1 MDFYISALSL
11 ALATTMMAW
20 GVFLSV
26 RIFNLPDITTDG
38 SYTLS
43 ASVTAVCLIGGLP
56 WYLSVLCGI
65 LGGALSGS
73 ITALIHTTLGVNA
86 LLAGILV
93 MTALYSVNLSVMGRS
108 NLPLSEQCD
117 SVFSALQLS
126 SDRYRNELMI
136 VALFAFLSLALLYWF
151 LKTDFGLALRATGQ
165 SEAMAASMGINTQ
178 LMKITGLAIANGF
191 TALSAALV
199 MQMQQFA
206 DINMG
211 IGIVILGLG
220 SVMMGESLQ
229 KLFGLHSLS
238 MQLLL
243 VLFGCLVFR
252 LIMAITLASGIDPN
266 WMKLFNALVVLLF
279 VSLPVFHKKL
289 KLR

>member
-1 MDFYISALSL
+1 
-11 ALATTMMAW
+11 
-20 GVFLSV
+20 
-26 RIFNLPDITTDG
+26 
-38 SYTLS
+38 
-43 ASVTAVCLIGGLP
+43 LP
-56 WYLSVLCGI
+56 WYISVLCGI

-117 SVFSALQLS
+117 SVFSAIQLS
-126 SDRYRNELMI
+126 SDRYMNELMI
-136 VALFAFLSLALLYWF
+136 VALFAILSLTLLYWF

-178 LMKITGLAIANGF
+178 RMKITGLAIANGF

-252 LIMAITLASGIDPN
+252 LIMAFTLASGIDPN

>member
-65 LGGALSGS
+65 LCGALSGS

-136 VALFAFLSLALLYWF
+136 VALFAIFSLALLYWF

>member
-56 WYLSVLCGI
+56 WYISVLCGI

-178 LMKITGLAIANGF
+178 RMKITGLAIANGF

-252 LIMAITLASGIDPN
+252 LIMAFTLASGIDPN

>member
-117 SVFSALQLS
+117 SVFSAIQLS

-136 VALFAFLSLALLYWF
+136 VALFAIFSLALLYWF

-266 WMKLFNALVVLLF
+266 WMKIFNALVVLLF

>member
-56 WYLSVLCGI
+56 WYISVLCGI

-117 SVFSALQLS
+117 SVFSAIQLS

-136 VALFAFLSLALLYWF
+136 VALFAIFSLALLYWF

>member
-65 LGGALSGS
+65 LAGVLSGS

-117 SVFSALQLS
+117 SVFSAIQLS
-126 SDRYRNELMI
+126 SDRYMNELMI
-136 VALFAFLSLALLYWF
+136 VALFAILSLTLLYWF

-178 LMKITGLAIANGF
+178 RMKITGLAIANGF

-243 VLFGCLVFR
+243 VLLGCLVFR
-252 LIMAITLASGIDPN
+252 LIMAFTLASGIDPN

>member
-56 WYLSVLCGI
+56 WYISVLCGI

-117 SVFSALQLS
+117 SVFSAIQLS
-126 SDRYRNELMI
+126 SDRYMNELMI
-136 VALFAFLSLALLYWF
+136 VALFAILSLTLLYWF

-178 LMKITGLAIANGF
+178 RMKITGLAIANGF

-243 VLFGCLVFR
+243 VLLGCLVFR
-252 LIMAITLASGIDPN
+252 LIMAFTLASGIDPN

>member
-1 MDFYISALSL
+1 
-11 ALATTMMAW
+11 MMAW

-65 LGGALSGS
+65 LAGVLSGS

-117 SVFSALQLS
+117 SVFSAIQLS
-126 SDRYRNELMI
+126 SDRYMNELMI
-136 VALFAFLSLALLYWF
+136 VALFAILSLTLLYWF

-178 LMKITGLAIANGF
+178 RMKITGLAIANGF

-252 LIMAITLASGIDPN
+252 LIMAFTLASGIDPN

>member
-65 LGGALSGS
+65 LCGALSCS

-136 VALFAFLSLALLYWF
+136 VALFAIFSLALLYWF

>member
-20 GVFLSV
+20 GVYLSV
-26 RIFNLPDITTDG
+26 RIFKLPDITTDG

-43 ASVTAVCLIGGLP
+43 ASLTAVCLLGGMP
-56 WYLSVLCGI
+56 WYISILCGI
-65 LGGALSGS
+65 TGGAIAGAF
-73 ITALIHTTLGVNA
+73 TALIHTFLGVNA

-108 NLPLSEQCD
+108 NVPLTTETD
-117 SVFSALQLS
+117 SVFSAVRFSGDSYL
-126 SDRYRNELMI
+126 NELI
-136 VALFAFLSLALLYWF
+136 LVSIFALLSLALLFWF

-165 SEAMAASMGINTQ
+165 SEAMAASMGINTNA
-178 LMKITGLAIANGF
+178 MKITGLAIANGL
-191 TALSAALV
+191 TAFSAALV
-199 MQMQQFA
+199 CQMQQFA

-229 KLFGLHSLS
+229 RLFGLHSLA

-252 LIMAITLASGIDPN
+252 LIMAYTLAVGLDPN

-279 VSLPVFHKKL
+279 VSLPLIRKKWQG
-289 KLR
+289 R

>member
-65 LGGALSGS
+65 LCGALSGS

-117 SVFSALQLS
+117 SVFSAIQLS

-136 VALFAFLSLALLYWF
+136 VALFAILSLALLYWF

>member
-65 LGGALSGS
+65 LAGVLSGS

-117 SVFSALQLS
+117 SVFSAIQLS
-126 SDRYRNELMI
+126 SDRYMNELMI
-136 VALFAFLSLALLYWF
+136 VALFAILSLTLLYWF

-178 LMKITGLAIANGF
+178 RMKITGLAIANGF

-252 LIMAITLASGIDPN
+252 LIMAFTLASGIDPN

>member
-65 LGGALSGS
+65 LCGALSGS

-117 SVFSALQLS
+117 SVFSAIQLS

-136 VALFAFLSLALLYWF
+136 VALFAIFSLALLYWF

>member
-117 SVFSALQLS
+117 SVFSAIQLS

-243 VLFGCLVFR
+243 VLFGCIVFR

>member
-56 WYLSVLCGI
+56 WYLSVLGGI
-65 LGGALSGS
+65 LAGALAGS

-117 SVFSALQLS
+117 SVFSEVELS
-126 SDRYRNELMI
+126 SDPYWNELMI
-136 VALFAFLSLALLYWF
+136 VALFAVLSLALLYWF

-178 LMKITGLAIANGF
+178 RMKITGLAVANGF

-238 MQLLL
+238 IQLLL

-252 LIMAITLASGIDPN
+252 LIMAFTLASGIDPN

>member
-117 SVFSALQLS
+117 SVFSAIQLS

>member
-43 ASVTAVCLIGGLP
+43 ASVAAVCLIGGLP
-56 WYLSVLCGI
+56 WYISVLCGI

>member
-56 WYLSVLCGI
+56 WYISVLCGI

-117 SVFSALQLS
+117 SVFSAIQLS
-126 SDRYRNELMI
+126 SDRYMNELMI
-136 VALFAFLSLALLYWF
+136 VALFAILSLTLLYWF

-178 LMKITGLAIANGF
+178 RMKITGLAIANGF

-252 LIMAITLASGIDPN
+252 LIMAFTLASGIDPN

>member
-56 WYLSVLCGI
+56 WYISVLCGI

-117 SVFSALQLS
+117 SVFSAIQLS

-178 LMKITGLAIANGF
+178 RMKITGLAIANGF

-252 LIMAITLASGIDPN
+252 LIMAFTLASGIDPN

>member
-56 WYLSVLCGI
+56 WYISVLCGI

-117 SVFSALQLS
+117 YVFSAIQLS
-126 SDRYRNELMI
+126 SDRYMNELMI
-136 VALFAFLSLALLYWF
+136 VALFAILSLTLLYWF

-178 LMKITGLAIANGF
+178 RMKITGLAIANGF

-252 LIMAITLASGIDPN
+252 LIMAFTLASGIDPN

>member
-1 MDFYISALSL
+1 MDFYISAFSL
-11 ALATTMMAW
+11 ALATAMMAW
-20 GVFLSV
+20 GVYLSV

-43 ASVTAVCLIGGLP
+43 ASLTAVCLLAGLP
-56 WYLSVLCGI
+56 WYVSVFCGI
-65 LGGALSGS
+65 IGGAMAGAL
-73 ITALIHTTLGVNA
+73 TATIHTMLGVNA

-108 NLPLSEQCD
+108 NLPLTQDCD
-117 SVFSALQLS
+117 SVFSAIRLS
-126 SDRYRNELMI
+126 NDSYVNELLI
-136 VALFAFLSLALLYWF
+136 ISLFAFLCLAILFWF

-165 SEAMAASMGINTQ
+165 SEAMAASMGINTYA
-178 LMKITGLAIANGF
+178 MKIAGLAIANGF
-191 TALSAALV
+191 TAFSAALV
-199 MQMQQFA
+199 SQMQQFA

-229 KLFGLHSLS
+229 KLLGVHSLAL
-238 MQLLL
+238 QLLL
-243 VLFGCLVFR
+243 VLFGSLVFR
-252 LIMAITLASGIDPN
+252 LIMAVTLASGVDPN

-279 VSLPVFHKKL
+279 VSLPVFRKKW
-289 KLR
+289 KRQ

>member
-43 ASVTAVCLIGGLP
+43 ASVTAVCLISGLP
-56 WYLSVLCGI
+56 WYISVLNGM
-65 LGGALSGS
+65 LSGALAGT

-86 LLAGILV
+86 LLSGILV

-108 NLPLSEQCD
+108 NLPLTEQCD
-117 SVFSALQLS
+117 SVFAAIQLS
-126 SDRYRNELMI
+126 SNTYWNELII
-136 VALFAFLSLALLYWF
+136 VALIAILSLALLYWF
-151 LKTDFGLALRATGQ
+151 LNTDYGLAMRATGQ
-165 SEAMAASMGINTQ
+165 SDTMAASFGISTQ
-178 LMKITGLAIANGF
+178 QMKITGLAIANGF

-199 MQMQQFA
+199 IQMQQFA

-243 VLFGCLVFR
+243 VMFGCLFFR
-252 LIMAITLASGIDPN
+252 LIMAYTLASGIDPN
-266 WMKLFNALVVLLF
+266 WMKLFNALIVLLF

>member
-56 WYLSVLCGI
+56 WYLSVLGGI
-65 LGGALSGS
+65 LAGALAGS

-117 SVFSALQLS
+117 SVFSAIQLS
-126 SDRYRNELMI
+126 SDRYMNELMI
-136 VALFAFLSLALLYWF
+136 VALFAILSLTLLYWF

-178 LMKITGLAIANGF
+178 RMKITGLAIANGF

-252 LIMAITLASGIDPN
+252 LIMAFTLASGIDPN